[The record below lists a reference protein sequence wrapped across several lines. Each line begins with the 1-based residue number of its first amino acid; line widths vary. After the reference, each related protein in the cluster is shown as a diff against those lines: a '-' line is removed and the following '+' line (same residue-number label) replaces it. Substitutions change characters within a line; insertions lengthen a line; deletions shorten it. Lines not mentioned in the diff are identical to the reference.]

1 VKVTPNNQT
10 LILASERG
18 MPAGRSSAKLDSDF
32 DLDSASTGAVL
43 KRVTIVAARPDTTL
57 LYLRADYSSQ
67 SDAATDTTPSY
78 SADTDAQAASD
89 EANSAGSALI
99 TTTAPRQSLVAASGA
114 PRDSYGNIQG
124 SKRETGFASYL
135 SPTDQYARTQRIL
148 SDEPEYA
155 HIDVHA

>member
-18 MPAGRSSAKLDSDF
+18 AAGGRSNAKLDSDF
-32 DLDSASTGAVL
+32 DLDTASTGAVL

-67 SDAATDTTPSY
+67 SDAATDATPSY
-78 SADTDAQAASD
+78 PADADAQTASD
-89 EANSAGSALI
+89 EATTAGSALVA
-99 TTTAPRQSLVAASGA
+99 TTAPRQSLMAASGVQ
-114 PRDSYGNIQG
+114 RDSYGNIQG
-124 SKRETGFASYL
+124 SKRDTGFASYL